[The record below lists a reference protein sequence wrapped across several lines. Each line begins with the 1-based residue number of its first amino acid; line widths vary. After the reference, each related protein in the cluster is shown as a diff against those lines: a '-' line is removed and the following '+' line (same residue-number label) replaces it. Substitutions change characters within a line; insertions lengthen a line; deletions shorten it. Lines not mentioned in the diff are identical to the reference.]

1 MKYVG
6 IDLGTTNSAICTY
19 DGDTI
24 QLYKSPEQNDV
35 TPSVIFFD
43 KRGNKHLGARA
54 YANAARDSGSVAKDF
69 KRMMGTSTPIKLPA
83 VNITMTPEE
92 CSAEILKVLFSYLP
106 EEIRNGADT
115 GGVITVPAAF
125 NQMQKD
131 ATMSAAQMAGLG
143 KVALMQE
150 PVAAV
155 MSVMRHR
162 KGDGIFIVYDLG
174 GGTLDVA
181 IAESTSNRVSLLA
194 HGGIA
199 MCGGRDFDRLIVDNI
214 VKPWLREH
222 FSLPDDFSS
231 SLPKVAAWAAEKAK
245 IELSQKDSSVITA
258 SEDELGMKD
267 KAGKELYLDVPI
279 SRAQLDELI
288 APMIDESIRTVR
300 STMEKA
306 NLTPNDIERIV
317 FVGGPT
323 HYKPLRD
330 KVSFQLGVAASTDV
344 NPMTAVAEGAAIF
357 AESVDWDSESRGRKN
372 TRGSISADG
381 KLNLSF
387 NFIART
393 PDSKARILAKLE
405 GAALQGVEFQIDSLD
420 TGWSSGKI
428 PLKDGA
434 SAEVSLAKPGD
445 NTFKIFVFD
454 STGGPLE
461 LQNNRIT
468 ITRTAAT
475 VDAIPASSSIGIEVL
490 DKLGGRP
497 VLEYLVEEGE
507 PLPKKGKY
515 IFKAG
520 ESLRAGSNGS
530 LNFKLREGEIKEPV
544 DDNRFIGCFKING
557 TDFEDGVITAG
568 ADLVCD
574 YEVLDS
580 GNVIIKVSVPI
591 IGGSFA
597 AHNYY
602 SRQAGGI
609 DYTQAAKQVAD
620 EAEKLK
626 ERLMSVAKKVSD
638 PKVDRA
644 LEKLDQASEV
654 DQSESDP
661 ETTKH
666 AMDNVH
672 EAKRLLAEVR
682 EQNLKD
688 IRQIDL
694 DRCANHFEHIKELAR
709 PTEISSFENLIKT
722 AQRAITNPGPEFES
736 LLGQLWSKNFDI
748 LYRQEW
754 FVVDRFKWLAESPH
768 LFLDADKHA
777 ELVTLGMSALQS
789 DDFEKLRQVVSVL
802 DAIRINSGSEA
813 DMLATT
819 NIVRG
824 A

>member
-19 DGDTI
+19 DGEFL

-69 KRMMGTSTPIKLPA
+69 KRMMGTSTPIKLPT
-83 VNITMTPEE
+83 VDIIMTPAE

-106 EEIRNGADT
+106 EEIRNSFDT
-115 GGVITVPAAF
+115 AVVITVPAAF

-143 KVALMQE
+143 IVALMQE

-214 VKPWLREH
+214 VKPWLHEN
-222 FSLPDDFSS
+222 FDLPNGFSS
-231 SLPKVAAWAAEKAK
+231 NLPKMAAWAAEKAK

-258 SEDELGMKD
+258 SEAELGMKD
-267 KAGKELYLDVPI
+267 KAGKELYLDVPF
-279 SRAQLDELI
+279 SRVQLDELI
-288 APMIDESIRTVR
+288 APMIEESIQAVR

-323 HYKPLRD
+323 HYRPLRD
-330 KVSFQLGVAASTDV
+330 KVSFQLGIAASTDV

-357 AESVDWDSESRGRKN
+357 AESIDWGSESRGRKN

-381 KLNLSF
+381 KLNLAF
-387 NFIART
+387 NFITRT
-393 PDSKARILAKLE
+393 PDSKAKILAKME
-405 GAALQGVEFQIDSLD
+405 GSALQGVEFQIDSMD
-420 TGWSSGKI
+420 TGWSSGKV

-434 SAEVSLAKPGD
+434 TVEVSLYKPGE
-445 NTFKIFVFD
+445 NIFKIFVFD

-461 LQNNRIT
+461 LQNNKIA

-497 VLEYLVEEGE
+497 VLEYLVKEGE
-507 PLPKKGKY
+507 SLPKKGKC

-520 ESLRAGSNGS
+520 ESLRAGSSGTF
-530 LNFKLREGEIKEPV
+530 NFKIREGEIKDPV
-544 DDNRFIGCFKING
+544 TDNRFIGLFSIKG

-574 YEVLDS
+574 YEILDS

-591 IGGSFA
+591 IGGSFTA
-597 AHNYY
+597 RNYY
-602 SRQAGGI
+602 SRQAGEI

-620 EAEKLK
+620 EAENLK
-626 ERLMSVAKKVSD
+626 KRLETIAKKVSD
-638 PKVDRA
+638 PRVRKA
-644 LEKLDQASEV
+644 IEKIDQASEIK
-654 DQSESDP
+654 QGENDP

-666 AMDNVH
+666 AMDNVQD
-672 EAKRLLAEVR
+672 AKKLLAEVR
-682 EQNLKD
+682 EHNLKD

-694 DRCANHFEHIKELAR
+694 DRCVNHFELITEFSR
-709 PTEISSFENLIKT
+709 PTEVTSFENLVKT
-722 AQRAITNPGPEFES
+722 AQRAIANPGPEFES
-736 LLGQLWSKNFDI
+736 LLGQLWSKSFDI

-754 FVVDRFKWLAESPH
+754 FVVDRFKSLAESPH
-768 LFLDADKHA
+768 LFLDTAKQA
-777 ELVTLGMSALQS
+777 ELVNLGKSAIQS
-789 DDFEKLRQVVSVL
+789 DDFEKLRQVVDVL
-802 DAIRINSGSEA
+802 ESMRIDSGSDA
-813 DMLATT
+813 DMLAMT

-824 A
+824 S